1 MAERVATIAVAGL
14 SCFRAGSGAGGKI
27 RPRYERSEQMR
38 RVVALR
44 ILALVVIVVVAMAI
58 AGIAAYHFGV
68 VNGPNT
74 PMMRG
79 FGFRGHEAGTM
90 WNSDWP
96 GLGLLGM
103 GALVVGG
110 ILIVLLLAALLSP
123 DRRRFGSGAPGAA
136 PIAPSAGPA
145 AGDVERLREL
155 SDLHAAGRLTDEE
168 FTAAKRKL
176 LGM

>member
-1 MAERVATIAVAGL
+1 MAESVARITAAGL
-14 SCFRAGSGAGGKI
+14 SSFRASSGACGKI
-27 RPRYERSEQMR
+27 RPRHERSEQMR
-38 RVVALR
+38 RVVVLR
-44 ILALVVIVVVAMAI
+44 ILALVAIVVVAMGV

-68 VNGPNT
+68 TNGPNT
-74 PMMRG
+74 PMMGG

-110 ILIVLLLAALLSP
+110 ILFVLLLAAVLSP
-123 DRRRFGSGAPGAA
+123 DRGRSGSGAPGAGPA
-136 PIAPSAGPA
+136 SSSAGPA

>member
-1 MAERVATIAVAGL
+1 
-14 SCFRAGSGAGGKI
+14 
-27 RPRYERSEQMR
+27 MR
-38 RVVALR
+38 RVVVLR
-44 ILALVVIVVVAMAI
+44 ILALVAVVVVAMGV

-68 VNGPNT
+68 TNGPNT

-110 ILIVLLLAALLSP
+110 ILFVLLLAAVLSP
-123 DRRRFGSGAPGAA
+123 DHGKFGSGAPGAA
-136 PIAPSAGPA
+136 PIAPPITPLAGPA

-168 FTAAKRKL
+168 FAAAKRKL

>member
-1 MAERVATIAVAGL
+1 
-14 SCFRAGSGAGGKI
+14 
-27 RPRYERSEQMR
+27 MR
-38 RVVALR
+38 RVVVLR
-44 ILALVVIVVVAMAI
+44 ILALVAVVVVAMGV
-58 AGIAAYHFGV
+58 AGFAAYHFGV
-68 VNGPNT
+68 TNGSNT
-74 PMMRG
+74 PMMGG

-110 ILIVLLLAALLSP
+110 ILFVLLLAAVLSP
-123 DRRRFGSGAPGAA
+123 DHGRFGAAA
-136 PIAPSAGPA
+136 PIAPLAGPA

-155 SDLHAAGRLTDEE
+155 SDLHTAGRLTDEE